1 MQLIQYLIILFA
13 LFAVGR
19 VFVQYRRG
27 NVSIKWLVFWILFWV
42 LTGLVVWLPQ
52 TTEIVARFVGVGRGV
67 DVAIYL
73 SIPMLFYFV
82 FRLFVRMENMERE
95 MTILVR
101 KIALTEI
108 PEKKDY
114 ET

>member
-1 MQLIQYLIILFA
+1 MQLIQYVIILFA

-27 NVSIKWLVFWILFWV
+27 NVSVKWLIFWILFWV

-67 DVAIYL
+67 DVAIYI
-73 SIPMLFYFV
+73 SIPVLFYLV
-82 FRLFVRMENMERE
+82 FRLFVRMEDIDRD
-95 MTILVR
+95 MTTLVR

-108 PEKKDY
+108 PEKKDH